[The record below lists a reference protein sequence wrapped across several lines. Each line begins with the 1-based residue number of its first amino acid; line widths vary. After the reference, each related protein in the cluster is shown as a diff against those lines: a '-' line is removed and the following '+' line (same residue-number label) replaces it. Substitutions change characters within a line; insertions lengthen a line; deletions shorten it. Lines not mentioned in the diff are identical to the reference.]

1 MTGPRIRV
9 LVCGEPLRGDDGAA
23 VLAAAGLT
31 ADARALAEIVE
42 VGQLSVE
49 AMLDVPEGAAVIVAD
64 AAVGVPA
71 GEVVVVPLAEIA
83 ERAAGAAPASSHS
96 LPPDQILDL
105 AEEMRGSPFRG
116 VFAGIGATEF
126 GFGEEPSP
134 EVAAGLPALTAAL
147 EAEIR
152 RLAAG

>member
-1 MTGPRIRV
+1 MTRPRIRI

-23 VLAAAGLT
+23 VLAAAGLS
-31 ADARALAEIVE
+31 AEARDLAEVFE
-42 VGQLSVE
+42 VGQLSLV

-64 AAVGVPA
+64 AAVGVAA

-83 ERAAGAAPASSHS
+83 ERSTAPTPASSHS
-96 LPPDQILDL
+96 LPVDQILAL
-105 AEEMRGSPFRG
+105 AGEMRGSPFRG
-116 VFAGIGATEF
+116 VFVGIGGAEF
-126 GFGEEPSP
+126 GFGEELSP

-152 RLAAG
+152 RLSAG